1 MAIYDNV
8 FRFTI
13 DGNAENGLRAIL
25 GEYEKLKN
33 ATGAANDMGHF
44 AETIK
49 TSSKSAE
56 GAVSA
61 LQNEVKDLP
70 ADKRLKIE
78 AATSEAKSGIKDVNE
93 SVDKLPKSK
102 QVIVRTETTNA
113 KTGVRE
119 VKESLENLPNNTKVK
134 VSANTTGANE
144 ALKGTQKELAETG
157 SKAKST
163 GSILG
168 GAFGGTLIAN
178 GLSTLG
184 SKLVEVTK
192 NGLELAE
199 QGEQTERVWENL
211 GAGSKGA
218 AEMSAQMVDLRAKTG
233 YAAGDIKKMQQQFY
247 GLTGSVDS
255 AKNLTEALV
264 GVGVASGLSGDKV
277 GKLVRSMG
285 RLFSSDSV
293 TSSQLARIETQAP
306 KMGSAL
312 AAAAGMSQDAF
323 NKMVSDGKLTG
334 SAFEDL
340 VEKVSKQ
347 SPAAFSVFGKTGQG
361 AIAQIKGSW
370 ISAQSVFGQKL
381 VDTQKTGLTDVA
393 NFMKSK
399 DFQGL
404 LGDAAEGLGKI
415 ADKIVD
421 VLRYVE
427 KNKGSISEI
436 AKATGSI
443 ITDLAKG
450 AWDLV
455 TDFLHT
461 VTGTKTGGIK
471 GVAEAMR
478 KIAEHHSE
486 IETVGKVLI
495 ALFAASKVNSLY
507 KDLAG
512 LAGISGSKGIIGDLI
527 KLGASDV
534 FTKAGALKGLKNLGT
549 SAGNLT
555 KGVGKVTATVAI
567 AYDAVTDIA
576 DLKKAFSKGGK
587 MSDKFTSVGESA
599 GTLIGGGIGAF
610 FGPGGVAIGATI
622 GKAAGKWAGQAS
634 KEFTDGWNKAGRGA
648 KPPEGLIPKAGYY
661 ARKAGDAVVEYTKNM
676 GKAVKKYGP
685 TVLKAFTG
693 IFGGVATWFLT
704 DTKAGKAATK
714 WAQGFVQDVKKKGLT
729 KTISDDYDKLSKSVA
744 TTYNKMAKNT
754 TNWFNDHEKATKKW
768 ASSHAKDW
776 SKDWNGFKDS
786 MGDKLND
793 MKDGA
798 SNWGSNVEKWRSK
811 WSSSFGKSWSSHWN
825 SVKNWMGDS
834 LDSARDHAGSWGT
847 SLNKWWGSFSTGFG
861 KGWRSMW
868 SGLGDFFSSIWDGIK
883 DTAKSA
889 MNVLIGII
897 NGGIGGIDTV
907 IHFFGGKKET
917 IKKIPKLA
925 TGTGYHSGG
934 LAMVNDQPGPLYKE
948 LLEDTSTGQLGMAEG
963 RNTVLDLKPGT
974 KVYTAAQTQAI
985 MSMAG
990 MPHYAG
996 GTDGEGFFDKFIDTA
1011 SGFIKGAAEKIKQ
1024 IAEYVAHPV
1033 QAVEKLFDSKTSFP
1047 GTGIG
1052 SMFQDGSHYMIKQ
1065 GESWFKGLF
1074 SALKDGLDF
1083 GSARGNYNPE
1093 MIEKAARAMKVD
1105 PSASFIKMLQAT
1117 IQSESGGRNVVQ
1129 QIHDVNSGGNE
1140 ARGILQY
1147 TPGTFRAF
1155 AVPGH
1160 TNIMNPYDQLL
1171 AFFNN
1176 SDWRNSIGRTTI
1188 WGVNKIDWLHSGPQG
1203 HRRMANGGKLTH
1215 PEVVLAGEDG
1225 DEWVVNP
1232 SKPNAMHLVAGLMA
1246 DIQAKQ
1252 PHATLAAPASST
1264 GATFRPAP
1272 VVQSDSAAGGSS
1284 LLGMVSKLVTAT
1296 QALLDKDT
1304 DIYLDRQKVT
1314 KEVNKQSKAD
1324 VNVLTAQ
1331 GG

>member
-25 GEYEKLKN
+25 GEYEKLKS

-49 TSSKSAE
+49 ASSKSAE

-61 LQNEVKDLP
+61 LQKEVKDLP

-78 AATSEAKSGIKDVNE
+78 AATSEAKSGIKDVDE

-157 SKAKST
+157 AKAKST

-178 GLSTLG
+178 GLTTIG
-184 SKLVEVTK
+184 SKLVDLIKDSV
-192 NGLELAE
+192 ELAE
-199 QGEQTERVWENL
+199 QGEQTERVWKSL
-211 GAGSKGA
+211 GAGDKGA
-218 AEMSAQMVDLRAKTG
+218 AEMSAQMVDLRSKTG
-233 YAAGDIKKMQQQFY
+233 YAAGDLKKMQQQFF
-247 GLTGSVDS
+247 GLTGSVES
-255 AKNLTEALV
+255 TKNLTQALV
-264 GVGVASGLSGDKV
+264 GVGVASGMTSDKL
-277 GKLVRSMG
+277 GKVVRTMG
-285 RLFSSDSV
+285 RMFSADSV
-293 TSSQLARIETQAP
+293 TSSQLSSLIAKAP
-306 KMGSAL
+306 AL
-312 AAAAGMSQDAF
+312 GDALSTAAGMSREAF
-323 NKMVSDGKLTG
+323 NKMVADGKLTG

-347 SPAAFSVFGKTGQG
+347 APAAFAAYGKTGAG
-361 AIAQIKGSW
+361 ALAQIQGTWLSTKSMLGTKLLD
-370 ISAQSVFGQKL
+370 AQSTGLSDVAKFMSSKAFAGLFTDLGNGLSFLETKL
-381 VDTQKTGLTDVA
+381 VD
-393 NFMKSK
+393 
-399 DFQGL
+399 
-404 LGDAAEGLGKI
+404 
-415 ADKIVD
+415 
-421 VLRYVE
+421 VLKYVE
-427 KNKGSISEI
+427 KNKEPLADI

-450 AWDLV
+450 AWDLI

-461 VTGTKTGGIK
+461 VTGTKTDGIK
-471 GVAEAMR
+471 GVAAAMQ

-507 KDLAG
+507 TS
-512 LAGISGSKGIIGDLI
+512 LAGIAGLKSSGIIGDLI
-527 KLGASDV
+527 KLGGSQV
-534 FTKAGALKGLKNLGT
+534 FTKAKMLDGLKGLGSN
-549 SAGNLT
+549 AGNLA
-555 KGVGKVTATVAI
+555 KGAGKVTATVAI
-567 AYDAVTDIA
+567 AYDVVSDFV

-587 MSDKFTSVGESA
+587 MSDKFQSVGESA
-599 GTLIGGGIGAF
+599 GTLLGGGIGMV
-610 FGPGGVAIGATI
+610 FGGPVGAAVGATI
-622 GKAAGKWAGQAS
+622 GKVAGKWAGKGA

-648 KPPEGLIPKAGYY
+648 KPPQGLIPKAGYY

-693 IFGGVATWFLT
+693 IFGGVATWFLK

-714 WAQGFVQDVKKKGLT
+714 WAQGFVKDVKKKGLT
-729 KTISDDYDKLSKSVA
+729 KTISDDFGKLSKTVS
-744 TTYNKMAKNT
+744 TTYDKMSKKT
-754 TNWFNDHEKATKKW
+754 SSWFSDHEKATKRW
-768 ASSHAKDW
+768 AQSHAKDW

-786 MGDKLND
+786 MGDRLND
-793 MKDGA
+793 MKHGA
-798 SNWGSNVEKWRSK
+798 SGWGSDVEKWRSR

-825 SVKNWMGDS
+825 NVKNWMSDS
-834 LDSARDHAGSWGT
+834 LGGARDNAGSWGT
-847 SLNKWWGSFSTGFG
+847 SMSKWWGSFSTGFG
-861 KGWRSMW
+861 RGWRSMW
-868 SGLGDFFSSIWDGIK
+868 SGLGDFFSGVWSGIK
-883 DTAKSA
+883 NTAKDA
-889 MNVLIGII
+889 MNGLIGII
-897 NGGIGGIDTV
+897 NGGIGGIDAV
-907 IHFFGGKKET
+907 IHFFGGKKQA
-917 IKKIPKLA
+917 IKPIDKLA
-925 TGTGYHSGG
+925 TGTSYHKGG

-948 LLEDTSTGQLGMAEG
+948 LLEDTSTGQFGMAEG

-1033 QAVEKLFDSKTSFP
+1033 QAVEKLFDSKTNFP
-1047 GTGIG
+1047 VTGIG
-1052 SMFQDGSHYMIKQ
+1052 NMFKDGSHYMIQQ
-1065 GESWFKGLF
+1065 GENWFKGIF

-1083 GSARGNYNPE
+1083 GSAGGNYDPE
-1093 MIEKAARAMKVD
+1093 MIEKAARAMRVD

-1155 AVPGH
+1155 TVPGH

-1176 SDWRNSIGRTTI
+1176 SDWESSIGHTTI
-1188 WGVNKIDWLHSGPQG
+1188 RGVNKIDWLHSGPQG
-1203 HRRMANGGKLTH
+1203 HRRLANGGKLTH

-1232 SKPNAMHLVAGLMA
+1232 SKPNAIHLVAGLMA

-1252 PHATLAAPASST
+1252 PHATLAAPATNT
-1264 GATFRPAP
+1264 GAAFRPAP
-1272 VVQSDSAAGGSS
+1272 VVQSDSSAGGSS
-1284 LLGMVSKLVTAT
+1284 LLDMVSKLVTAT

-1314 KEVNKQSKAD
+1314 REVNKQSKAD

>member
-1 MAIYDNV
+1 
-8 FRFTI
+8 
-13 DGNAENGLRAIL
+13 
-25 GEYEKLKN
+25 
-33 ATGAANDMGHF
+33 MGHF

-443 ITDLAKG
+443 ITDLPRA
-450 AWDLV
+450 
-455 TDFLHT
+455 H
-461 VTGTKTGGIK
+461 
-471 GVAEAMR
+471 
-478 KIAEHHSE
+478 
-486 IETVGKVLI
+486 
-495 ALFAASKVNSLY
+495 
-507 KDLAG
+507 
-512 LAGISGSKGIIGDLI
+512 
-527 KLGASDV
+527 
-534 FTKAGALKGLKNLGT
+534 GT
-549 SAGNLT
+549 S
-555 KGVGKVTATVAI
+555 
-567 AYDAVTDIA
+567 
-576 DLKKAFSKGGK
+576 
-587 MSDKFTSVGESA
+587 
-599 GTLIGGGIGAF
+599 
-610 FGPGGVAIGATI
+610 
-622 GKAAGKWAGQAS
+622 
-634 KEFTDGWNKAGRGA
+634 
-648 KPPEGLIPKAGYY
+648 
-661 ARKAGDAVVEYTKNM
+661 
-676 GKAVKKYGP
+676 
-685 TVLKAFTG
+685 
-693 IFGGVATWFLT
+693 
-704 DTKAGKAATK
+704 
-714 WAQGFVQDVKKKGLT
+714 
-729 KTISDDYDKLSKSVA
+729 
-744 TTYNKMAKNT
+744 
-754 TNWFNDHEKATKKW
+754 
-768 ASSHAKDW
+768 
-776 SKDWNGFKDS
+776 
-786 MGDKLND
+786 
-793 MKDGA
+793 
-798 SNWGSNVEKWRSK
+798 
-811 WSSSFGKSWSSHWN
+811 
-825 SVKNWMGDS
+825 
-834 LDSARDHAGSWGT
+834 
-847 SLNKWWGSFSTGFG
+847 
-861 KGWRSMW
+861 
-868 SGLGDFFSSIWDGIK
+868 
-883 DTAKSA
+883 
-889 MNVLIGII
+889 
-897 NGGIGGIDTV
+897 
-907 IHFFGGKKET
+907 
-917 IKKIPKLA
+917 
-925 TGTGYHSGG
+925 
-934 LAMVNDQPGPLYKE
+934 
-948 LLEDTSTGQLGMAEG
+948 
-963 RNTVLDLKPGT
+963 
-974 KVYTAAQTQAI
+974 
-985 MSMAG
+985 
-990 MPHYAG
+990 
-996 GTDGEGFFDKFIDTA
+996 
-1011 SGFIKGAAEKIKQ
+1011 
-1024 IAEYVAHPV
+1024 
-1033 QAVEKLFDSKTSFP
+1033 
-1047 GTGIG
+1047 
-1052 SMFQDGSHYMIKQ
+1052 
-1065 GESWFKGLF
+1065 
-1074 SALKDGLDF
+1074 
-1083 GSARGNYNPE
+1083 
-1093 MIEKAARAMKVD
+1093 
-1105 PSASFIKMLQAT
+1105 
-1117 IQSESGGRNVVQ
+1117 
-1129 QIHDVNSGGNE
+1129 
-1140 ARGILQY
+1140 
-1147 TPGTFRAF
+1147 
-1155 AVPGH
+1155 
-1160 TNIMNPYDQLL
+1160 
-1171 AFFNN
+1171 
-1176 SDWRNSIGRTTI
+1176 
-1188 WGVNKIDWLHSGPQG
+1188 
-1203 HRRMANGGKLTH
+1203 
-1215 PEVVLAGEDG
+1215 
-1225 DEWVVNP
+1225 
-1232 SKPNAMHLVAGLMA
+1232 
-1246 DIQAKQ
+1246 
-1252 PHATLAAPASST
+1252 
-1264 GATFRPAP
+1264 
-1272 VVQSDSAAGGSS
+1272 
-1284 LLGMVSKLVTAT
+1284 
-1296 QALLDKDT
+1296 
-1304 DIYLDRQKVT
+1304 
-1314 KEVNKQSKAD
+1314 
-1324 VNVLTAQ
+1324 
-1331 GG
+1331 